1 MSEQLQSACQSRYL
15 FPQSG
20 EGEESRLAMLERSH
34 DPLTLELLDEL
45 LPARQGGTALEVGA
59 GRGSIARA
67 LADIGYA
74 VTAVDLEISPL
85 TVRPHPGVTPRRL
98 DLTRS
103 VPPSGPFDV
112 IHARLLLEHLPNR
125 EGVLRSLAA
134 RLAPG
139 GLVLLEDLVL
149 SVVYGLDD
157 TPAADMGRAI
167 AELGRANG
175 WEPDFGRRLPSALR
189 EAGFDPV
196 RARGIFGAHLGRTAS
211 TAFVATVTR
220 LADELIERGIRTTA
234 AVRRALE
241 WMQQPEHTVITPG
254 LVQAWGW
261 KPHDA
266 ARCARSRLC
275 AVHTGPVAVPPRIRR
290 YRVAEP

>member
-1 MSEQLQSACQSRYL
+1 
-15 FPQSG
+15 
-20 EGEESRLAMLERSH
+20 MLERSH

-74 VTAVDLEISPL
+74 VTAVDLEI
-85 TVRPHPGVTPRRL
+85 
-98 DLTRS
+98 
-103 VPPSGPFDV
+103 V

-134 RLAPG
+134 RLASG
-139 GLVLLEDLVL
+139 GLVLVEDLVL

-220 LADELIERGIRTTA
+220 LADELIERGIRTAA
-234 AVRRALE
+234 AVRHALE

-275 AVHTGPVAVPPRIRR
+275 AVHTGLVAVPPRIRR
-290 YRVAEP
+290 DRVAEP